1 MSNFEI
7 ALKEINDEWLASL
20 PNPEDLP
27 EPKLSKKYLRWER
40 RVIRDKKPVANKVVK
55 IILIAAALLI
65 ILSVAALSTDK
76 GKEFILQFFKD
87 SAVYSTYIKSPKL
100 VDNIKIDYIPAGFEL
115 EYSFDDGAVY
125 ERDFT
130 NGKAWFD
137 IKKYDKAATTDFSF
151 ENKTI
156 EHLNYNDIDYCIC
169 EDDGEYIIIVWT
181 DENYHYYLGGVIS
194 KEDAIKIAKNVS

>member
-40 RVIRDKKPVANKVVK
+40 RVIRGKKPVANKVVK

-87 SAVYSTYIKSPKL
+87 SAVYSTDMDTVKMVTDLNVGYVPEEYELKYSKKDTMVIVKRYFSNEKWFEVQKRLIKSTLDVDYDLGKGEIFEYNGVNYL
-100 VDNIKIDYIPAGFEL
+100 VIASEDDYISIIWNDGNYQYYSGGIIEKEEL
-115 EYSFDDGAVY
+115 
-125 ERDFT
+125 
-130 NGKAWFD
+130 
-137 IKKYDKAATTDFSF
+137 
-151 ENKTI
+151 
-156 EHLNYNDIDYCIC
+156 L
-169 EDDGEYIIIVWT
+169 
-181 DENYHYYLGGVIS
+181 
-194 KEDAIKIAKNVS
+194 KIAQNIS